1 MVGVRFFFDV
11 ICVGF
16 FVIELYVW
24 DNKNLVVIFG
34 VCFFRDVFVVF
45 FYLGIVEW
53 GFLLIKNIFIVL
65 LYSFV
70 ICL

>member
-53 GFLLIKNIFIVL
+53 GFLLIKIFL
-65 LYSFV
+65 
-70 ICL
+70 